1 MSAQELSTR
10 SAPNPTRGDRS
21 ARERRANGGVPAAAV
36 TLILQAALV
45 ALCLGAWQFAHVSE
59 FGRPVVVQS
68 PGQVWDAMQRLLDEG
83 RLWPN
88 FWATLKPTI
97 VALTIAVALGT
108 PIGLLLGVLPK
119 LDRVVGPLL
128 SAINAMPRIALAPV
142 FIIMFGIGVTAKV
155 ALALSL
161 VIFIMIASAQA
172 GVNAADVESRRM
184 MVTLNAS
191 RSQTLRK
198 VVLPAAVPS
207 IVSGVRLSLIYSLLG
222 VVASEL
228 IAARD
233 GLGQL
238 IASSA
243 GVFDMATV
251 YAVLFVLMLAAAI
264 FNVLSSLVE
273 RRLLRWQAPTA
284 R

>member
-1 MSAQELSTR
+1 MSAHDSTSTSLPAR
-10 SAPNPTRGDRS
+10 SRTSGRGVS
-21 ARERRANGGVPAAAV
+21 STATTLVLQV
-36 TLILQAALV
+36 LILGAFVGLWQLAHAA
-45 ALCLGAWQFAHVSE
+45 E
-59 FGRPVVVQS
+59 IGRPVVVQS
-68 PGQVWDAMQRLLDEG
+68 PANVWHAMGQLIDDG
-83 RLWPN
+83 TLWPN
-88 FWATLKPTI
+88 FWATLQPTLI
-97 VALTIAVALGT
+97 ALAAAVVVGT
-108 PIGLLLGVLPK
+108 PIGLLLGILPRV
-119 LDRVVGPLL
+119 DRVVGPFL

-142 FIIMFGIGVTAKV
+142 FVIVFGIGISAKI

-161 VIFIMIASAQA
+161 AIFIMVASAQA

-184 MVTLNAS
+184 MATLNAT
-191 RSQTLRK
+191 RAQTLRK

-207 IVSGVRLSLIYSLLG
+207 IVSGVRLCLIYSLLG

-238 IASSA
+238 ISSSA

-251 YAVLFVLMLAAAI
+251 YAVLVVLMVAAAV

-273 RRLLRWQAPTA
+273 RRLLRWQAPTV